1 MCYGLAVRFGFARV
15 LHKCRAGSN
24 IVAHWSRHTA
34 ILLAN
39 SVYRAPISVGNPPGQ
54 GDSRVREKH
63 NRFCAVSLG
72 YTGRGLKLDGIM
84 LAARLG

>member
-1 MCYGLAVRFGFARV
+1 MPCRKQHCCALVTAYCYTLGQLGLSSTHFGWQ
-15 LHKCRAGSN
+15 S
-24 IVAHWSRHTA
+24 
-34 ILLAN
+34 
-39 SVYRAPISVGNPPGQ
+39 PGQ